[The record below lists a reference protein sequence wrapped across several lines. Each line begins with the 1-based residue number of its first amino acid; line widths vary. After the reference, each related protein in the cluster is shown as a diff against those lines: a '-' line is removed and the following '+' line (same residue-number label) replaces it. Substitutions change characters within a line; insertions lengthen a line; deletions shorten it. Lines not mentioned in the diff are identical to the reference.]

1 MYFTRSA
8 AMACM
13 LSVMGLQALAGDLP
27 QPSGPVILTV
37 EGELRNTNGDG
48 VARFDREMLEDL
60 SLHLTHTDTPWTE
73 GMVRF
78 EGPLGRRVLDFVG
91 AKGDTLVVTALNDY
105 SAEVPLADFYA
116 YDVILA
122 LKMNGD
128 YMRIRDK
135 GPIFIVYPFADEPAL
150 KTEVIHNRSVWQLR
164 SIRIK

>member
-1 MYFTRSA
+1 MYFTRSVV
-8 AMACM
+8 MACM
-13 LSVMGLQALAGDLP
+13 LSVMGFQALADSLP
-27 QPSGPVILTV
+27 QPSGPVILTL
-37 EGELRNTNGDG
+37 EGELSKTNGDG

-60 SLHLTHTDTPWTE
+60 SMHLTRTDTPWTE
-73 GMVRF
+73 GMIRF

-122 LKMNGD
+122 LKMD
-128 YMRIRDK
+128 DHYIRIRDK
-135 GPIFIVYPFADEPAL
+135 GPIFIIYPFADNPAL
-150 KTEVIHNRSVWQLR
+150 RTEVIHNRSVWQLK